1 MSGRARLAVVLA
13 RGLGTRMRRSG
24 DEAGLDPVQLAAA
37 RDGQKAMMPVAGGRP
52 FLDYILASLADAGI
66 ADVCLVVAPDHRAMR
81 EHFAQHPPRRV
92 TLAYAVQR
100 EPAGTAD
107 AVLAAETWTAGRD
120 FLALNGDNLYP
131 VETLRALVDLDGP
144 GLVAFDRDALIR
156 DGNIAPDR
164 IRRFALLDVGPD
176 GWLRQLVEKPDDAE
190 LERLGGGASGVS
202 MNAWRFDRAIF
213 RACRDVGLSSR
224 GERELSQAASLAA
237 ARGTRFRVLPI
248 AAGVLDLSG
257 RADVEDVSRRLAGLE
272 PAT

>member
-24 DEAGLDPVQLAAA
+24 DDAALDAAQHAAA
-37 RDGQKAMMPVAGGRP
+37 SAGQKAMMPIAGGRP
-52 FLDYILASLADAGI
+52 FLDYILASLADAGLT
-66 ADVCLVVAPDHRAMR
+66 DVCLIVAPDHRAIR
-81 EHFAQHPPRRV
+81 EHFTRYPPHRV
-92 TLAYAVQR
+92 TIAYAVQP

-107 AVLAAETWTAGRD
+107 AVLAAETWTGGRD
-120 FLALNGDNLYP
+120 FLVLNGDNLYP
-131 VETLRALVDLDGP
+131 VDALRALADLDGP

-164 IRRFALLDVGPD
+164 IRSFALLDVGPD

-190 LERLGGGASGVS
+190 LDRLGGGAHGVS
-202 MNAWRFDRAIF
+202 MNAWRFDRGIF
-213 RACRDVGLSSR
+213 QACRDVGLSSR
-224 GERELSQAASLAA
+224 GERELSQAAALAVT
-237 ARGTRFRVLPI
+237 RGMRFRALSI

-257 RADVEDVSRRLAGLE
+257 RGDVADVSRRLAGLE

>member
-52 FLDYILASLADAGI
+52 FLDYILASLADAGLI
-66 ADVCLVVAPDHRAMR
+66 DVCLVVAPDHRAIR
-81 EHFAQHPPRRV
+81 EHFDRHPPHRV
-92 TLAYAVQR
+92 TIAYAVQP

-107 AVLAAETWTAGRD
+107 AVLTAEAWTGGRD
-120 FLALNGDNLYP
+120 FLVLNGDNLYP
-131 VETLRALVDLDGP
+131 VDALRALADLDGP
-144 GLVAFDRDALIR
+144 GLVAFDRDALVR

-164 IRRFALLDVGPD
+164 IRQFALLDVGPD
-176 GWLRQLVEKPDDAE
+176 GWLRQLVEKPDDTE
-190 LERLGGGASGVS
+190 LERLGGGAHRVS
-202 MNAWRFDRAIF
+202 MNAWRFDRGIF
-213 RACRDVGLSSR
+213 QACRDVGLSSR
-224 GERELSQAASLAA
+224 GERELSQAAALAVT
-237 ARGTRFRVLPI
+237 RGMRFRVLSI

-257 RADVEDVSRRLAGLE
+257 RGDVADVSRRLAGLE

>member
-13 RGLGTRMRRSG
+13 RGIGTRMRRSG
-24 DEAGLDPVQLAAA
+24 DEADLDPAQRAAA
-37 RDGQKAMMPVAGGRP
+37 NDGQKAMMPIAGGRP

-66 ADVCLVVAPDHRAMR
+66 AEVCLVVAPDHRAMR
-81 EHFAQHPPRRV
+81 EHFTRHPPRRV
-92 TLAYAVQR
+92 TIAYAVQR

-107 AVLAAETWTAGRD
+107 AVLAAEGWTAGRD
-120 FLALNGDNLYP
+120 FLVLNGDNLYP
-131 VETLRALVDLDGP
+131 VEALRALADLDGP

-164 IRRFALLDVGPD
+164 IRRFALLDVGLD

-190 LERLGGGASGVS
+190 LERLGGGAGGVS
-202 MNAWRFDRAIF
+202 MNAWRFDRGIF
-213 RACRDVGLSSR
+213 QACRDVGLSAR
-224 GERELSQAASLAA
+224 GERELSQAAALAVT
-237 ARGTRFRVLPI
+237 RGLRFRVLPI

-257 RADVEDVSRRLAGLE
+257 RGDVEDVSRRLAGLE